1 MKLVSKVVKKIE
13 DERGEQ
19 RAEND
24 LSPKPVKRKK
34 TFLLL
39 LFIGVFFLLI
49 GEGYLLWSSKNKTTE
64 PSLNKPRKSLSSRSK
79 EIKNNKTLA
88 SGADSSSVI
97 PQKDS
102 TAQVLAREKADSV
115 KVLSLGLE
123 NEVKSK
129 KEIEV
134 KKEKPSVQPSL
145 AETTPKRDTSVQLSS
160 VDKEKPKEVQKIIDI
175 PKTETEDKKE
185 QLVEKKN
192 LKRMEQSF
200 AAKNPEAEPKDADAQ
215 KGLSQN
221 ESSSAEKLILS
232 TPLTKKDSK
241 SSKTFSEAGKNQLV
255 NNYFEFGLK
264 SQKSGNLKEA
274 EECYLKALEL
284 NPNFHPARL
293 NLSSI
298 YLEKSKIAE
307 AEKELNI
314 LLSKTPEE
322 TKVLYNMAL
331 LCYRKKEYKNAEEYL
346 GRLLVPEPAN
356 SKAYL
361 LKGKILENQ
370 NELDQAIKAYSRA
383 YQIDSSDPQAIYSLG
398 RAKDLRGEKKEA
410 LGYYSLF
417 LKNYSEGD
425 SDLKRSVRERVS
437 FLNSGGGND

>member
-1 MKLVSKVVKKIE
+1 MKLISRVVKKVE
-13 DERGEQ
+13 DEKGEK
-19 RAEND
+19 RTEGD

-39 LFIGVFFLLI
+39 LFIGVFFLVI
-49 GEGYLLWSSKNKTTE
+49 GEGYLLWSSKNKTPE
-64 PSLNKPRKSLSSRSK
+64 LSLSKPRKSLSSRTK
-79 EIKNNKTLA
+79 EIKSKNLA
-88 SGADSSSVI
+88 SGIDSSPVV
-97 PQKDS
+97 PQRDS
-102 TAQVLAREKADSV
+102 IAQVLAGEKVDSV
-115 KVLSLGLE
+115 KLLSLSSA
-123 NEVKSK
+123 NEVKSVK
-129 KEIEV
+129 KAEV
-134 KKEKPSVQPSL
+134 KKEKPS
-145 AETTPKRDTSVQLSS
+145 AETSPKKDTSIQLAT

-185 QLVEKKN
+185 QPVEKKTLQKN
-192 LKRMEQSF
+192 EGSF
-200 AAKNPEAEPKDADAQ
+200 STKNPEAELKDTDTQ
-215 KGLSQN
+215 KGLSQQK
-221 ESSSAEKLILS
+221 SSTAEKIILS
-232 TPLTKKDSK
+232 TPLTKEESK
-241 SSKTFSEAGKNQLV
+241 SSKTYSEADKNRLV

-284 NPNFHPARL
+284 NPDFHPARL

-298 YLEKSKIAE
+298 YLEKGKMAE
-307 AEKELNI
+307 AEKELNL

-346 GRLLVPEPAN
+346 DKLLIPEPAN

-361 LKGKILENQ
+361 LKGKILESR
-370 NELDQAIKAYSRA
+370 NELDLAIKAYFKA
-383 YQIDSSDPQAIYSLG
+383 YQIDSSDPQTIYSLG

-410 LGYYSLF
+410 LSYYSLF
-417 LKNYSEGD
+417 LKNYSEGN

-437 FLNSGGGND
+437 FLNSGGEND